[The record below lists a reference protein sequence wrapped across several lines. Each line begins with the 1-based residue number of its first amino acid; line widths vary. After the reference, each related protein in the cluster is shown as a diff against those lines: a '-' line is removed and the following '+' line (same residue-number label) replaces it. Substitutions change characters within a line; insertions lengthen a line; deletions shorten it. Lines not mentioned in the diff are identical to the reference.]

1 MGHGAQASMVVTAPP
16 LLVALIFC
24 DFRRQTSFL
33 RLLRL
38 LPSPPRQCLSLLPPS
53 QLPYAHDPVVVAAL
67 PLLVAAPAFSASRV
81 EASFLFPPRLL
92 VAAPTLSD
100 DGSFAAIEQ
109 FPVVSTPRRL
119 LLLSLTSML
128 ACKLSLSPPER
139 CLSLHRPSWLPA
151 HKLPLS
157 SQPRAYLVVPPGL
170 STAVV
175 KSSSRSWRMPRIFL
189 FCIWQ

>member
-92 VAAPTLSD
+92 VAAPTLSGG
-100 DGSFAAIEQ
+100 GSLAAIEQ
-109 FPVVSTPRRL
+109 FPVVSTPPSLVAAPAL
-119 LLLSLTSML
+119 LALSVQT
-128 ACKLSLSPPER
+128 
-139 CLSLHRPSWLPA
+139 
-151 HKLPLS
+151 
-157 SQPRAYLVVPPGL
+157 LVV
-170 STAVV
+170 AA
-175 KSSSRSWRMPRIFL
+175 
-189 FCIWQ
+189 